1 MTLPAAGTKFGVF
14 ALFAA
19 LVIVFSA
26 ASAPARAADGPKLE
40 GHMEIFQLASGTRPR
55 PEITWKDGNGKTVSL
70 KDFDGKVVLVN
81 FWATWCAPCVREL
94 PSLDRLA
101 ASLDGQEFNVVA
113 INIDRG
119 GKPVA
124 RKMLRRLKLKNLDLY
139 LDRENT
145 AVRRFGV
152 RQMPTTYVFNRKG
165 REVGKLEGAAEW
177 DEPEA
182 VALVKYFIDN
192 PNHGG
197 NLPDG

>member
-1 MTLPAAGTKFGVF
+1 MILSTAGTKFGAF
-14 ALFAA
+14 ALSAA
-19 LVIVFSA
+19 VIAFSA

-40 GHMEIFQLASGTRPR
+40 GHMEVFQVTPGARPG
-55 PEITWKDGNGKTVSL
+55 PETTWKDGNGKTVSL

-94 PSLDRLA
+94 PSIDRLA
-101 ASLDGQEFNVVA
+101 ASLDGEEFKVVA
-113 INIDRG
+113 ISIDRG

-145 AVRRFGV
+145 AVREFGV
-152 RQMPTTYVFNRKG
+152 RQMPTTYVFDRKG

-182 VALVKYFIDN
+182 VSLVRYFIDN
-192 PNHGG
+192 PNHGDNPPG
-197 NLPDG
+197 G

>member
-1 MTLPAAGTKFGVF
+1 MTLPTARTKFGAF
-14 ALFAA
+14 ALSAV
-19 LVIVFSA
+19 VIAFSA

-40 GHMEIFQLASGTRPR
+40 GRMETFQVAPGIRPR
-55 PEITWKDGNGKTVSL
+55 PETTWKDGNGKTVSL
-70 KDFDGKVVLVN
+70 KDFDGKIVLVN

-94 PSLDRLA
+94 PSIDRLA
-101 ASLDGQEFNVVA
+101 ARLDGEEFKVVA

-145 AVRRFGV
+145 AVRGLGV
-152 RQMPTTYVFNRKG
+152 RQMPTTYVFDRKG
-165 REVGKLEGAAEW
+165 REVGKLEGGAEW

-182 VALVKYFIDN
+182 VALVKYFIGNPKHGDN
-192 PNHGG
+192 PPGG
-197 NLPDG
+197 

>member
-1 MTLPAAGTKFGVF
+1 MTLSTAGTKFGAF
-14 ALFAA
+14 ALSAVVMA
-19 LVIVFSA
+19 FSA

-40 GHMEIFQLASGTRPR
+40 GHMEVFQLAPGARPR
-55 PEITWKDGNGKTVSL
+55 PEATWKDGNGKTVAL
-70 KDFDGKVVLVN
+70 KDFGGKVVLVN

-94 PSLDRLA
+94 PSIDRLA
-101 ASLDGQEFNVVA
+101 ASLDGEEFKVVA

-124 RKMLRRLKLKNLDLY
+124 RKMLRRLKLKGLDLY

-145 AVRRFGV
+145 AVRGFGV
-152 RQMPTTYVFNRKG
+152 RQMPTTYVFDRKG

-197 NLPDG
+197 NPPGG